1 MLIAKRLT
9 KAKGAQC
16 QTGLISGLNLGLKL
30 GLNAM
35 AAIMALA
42 AALLIGNSSVEAAQP
57 TPWGIQFQESASTVM
72 DDIHWFGNFTFW
84 IIGVIVVFVAALLAI
99 VILRFNAKAN
109 PNASKTSHH
118 TLIEV
123 VWTVVPILIL
133 LVLAVPSFRLLY
145 KQMEIPAADL
155 TVKVTG
161 YQWYWG
167 YEYPDGEAVSFDSLM
182 LNDEERAEK
191 GTNEPRLLAVDNEMV
206 VPVGKI
212 VRLQITAAD
221 VLHSYALPAF
231 GVKMDAVPGR
241 LNESWFKADREGIYY
256 GQCSELCGKDHA
268 FMPIAVRVVSQEQ
281 YDAWLAAAADDVD
294 EANKSLRA
302 SLTTKSNLKLAA
314 Q

>member
-9 KAKGAQC
+9 RANIMARQ
-16 QTGLISGLNLGLKL
+16 L

-35 AAIMALA
+35 AAIMILA
-42 AALLIGNSSVEAAQP
+42 AMLQIGSDSAHAAQP
-57 TPWGIQFQESASTVM
+57 HDWGIGLQQSASTVM

-84 IIGVIVVFVAALLAI
+84 IIGIIVVFVALLLAI
-99 VILRFNAKAN
+99 VLLRFNAKAN
-109 PNASKTSHH
+109 PTPSKTSHN
-118 TLIEV
+118 TMIEI

-145 KQMEIPAADL
+145 KQMEIPAADV
-155 TVKVTG
+155 TIKVTG

-167 YEYPDGEAVSFDSLM
+167 YEYPDNPDVSFDSLM
-182 LNDEERAEK
+182 LTDDERAEK

-206 VPVGKI
+206 VPVGKT
-212 VRLQITAAD
+212 VRLQITSAD
-221 VLHSYALPAF
+221 VIHAYAVPAF

-241 LNESWFKADREGIYY
+241 LNETWFKADREGIYY

-268 FMPIAVRVVSQEQ
+268 FMPLAVRVVSQEK
-281 YDAWLAAAADDVD
+281 YDSWLAAAADDVD
-294 EANKSLRA
+294 EANKALRA
-302 SLTTKSNLKLAA
+302 SLIIKSNLKLAA

>member
-1 MLIAKRLT
+1 
-9 KAKGAQC
+9 
-16 QTGLISGLNLGLKL
+16 
-30 GLNAM
+30 M
-35 AAIMALA
+35 AAIMALV
-42 AALLIGNSSVEAAQP
+42 AALQFGSNRAQAAQP
-57 TPWGIQFQESASTVM
+57 TPWGINLQESASTVM

-99 VILRFNAKAN
+99 VLLRFNTKAN
-109 PNASKTSHH
+109 PTPSKTSHH

-167 YEYPDGEAVSFDSLM
+167 YEYPDSEAVSFDSIM

-191 GTNEPRLLAVDNEMV
+191 GTSEPRLLAVDNEMV

-212 VRLQITAAD
+212 VRLQITSAD
-221 VLHSYALPAF
+221 VIHSYAMPAF

-268 FMPIAVRVVSQEQ
+268 FMPLAVRVVSQEQ
-281 YDAWLAAAADDVD
+281 YDAWLAAAADDVE
-294 EANKSLRA
+294 EANKTLRA
-302 SLTTKSNLKLAA
+302 SLSTQSNLKLAA